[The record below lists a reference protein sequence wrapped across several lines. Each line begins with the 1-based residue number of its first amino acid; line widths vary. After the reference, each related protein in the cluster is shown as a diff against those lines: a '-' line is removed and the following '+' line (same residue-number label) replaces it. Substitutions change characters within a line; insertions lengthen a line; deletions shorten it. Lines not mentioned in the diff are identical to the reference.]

1 MSLAGLA
8 AYGSSSED
16 EEDEP
21 EKVEETKP
29 KAAATSQVRL
39 LKGPS
44 VSLKLL

>member
-16 EEDEP
+16 EEDEQ

-29 KAAATSQVRL
+29 KAAASKVRRLYTRYSYTST
-39 LKGPS
+39 
-44 VSLKLL
+44 